1 MNTFRRLVP
10 VLVLSLVGC
19 SGEKFAPVTGVVTYR
34 GTPLSGA
41 TVVFTPDPPTEG
53 VRAATATTG
62 PDGTYQLQT
71 NLPGGVT
78 KVGAAHGKYKVTVS
92 KFVPP
97 SGISEDEYN
106 KKLQA
111 EQDASRPYSPN
122 SAVPPKVEM
131 IPKEY
136 SDSTAT
142 KIEATVKSE
151 TNDVKIEIP

>member
-1 MNTFRRLVP
+1 MNAFTRLVP

-19 SGEKFAPVTGVVTYR
+19 SGEKFAPVAGVVTYR
-34 GTPLSGA
+34 GTPLADA
-41 TVVFTPDPPTEG
+41 TVVFTPESPTEG

-78 KVGAAHGKYKVTVS
+78 KPGAAHGKFKVTVS

-97 SGISEDEYN
+97 SGISEEEYN

-111 EQDASRPYSPN
+111 EQDPNRPYSPN
-122 SAVPPKVEM
+122 SVVPAKVEM

-136 SDSTAT
+136 SDSQAT
-142 KIEATVKSE
+142 KIEATVTGGANE
-151 TNDVKIEIP
+151 VKIEIP